1 VTGVLGILFA
11 SNPTIR
17 TILAPGISPAGN
29 VPFKVQ
35 PQTQGGVAQ
44 SVVCHFTAGEW
55 MKFLSSMVV
64 IGIIAW
70 ATIQFDN
77 RWIRL
82 LFVPVAVIVGLAV
95 FTFTGNS
102 DQVYE
107 VWPLTV
113 GLALGVYFLPWRK
126 WLQKDKDK
134 LFGKAKTREPD

>member
-1 VTGVLGILFA
+1 M
-11 SNPTIR
+11 
-17 TILAPGISPAGN
+17 
-29 VPFKVQ
+29 
-35 PQTQGGVAQ
+35 AQ
-44 SVVCHFTAGEW
+44 SVVCHFEAGEW

-70 ATIQFDN
+70 AKIQFDN

-82 LFVPVAVIVGLAV
+82 LSVPVAVVVGLAV

-102 DQVYE
+102 DEVYE
-107 VWPLTV
+107 VWPMTV

-134 LFGKAKTREPD
+134 LLGKAKTRERD